1 MNMWQ
6 PELKEMYR
14 FVDQAMAEITEAL
27 RNFSNTQEFPMQ
39 PMRVKLITSLVK
51 LSAHPAYGPV
61 LRNLMN
67 YDAYTFRHSI
77 GVAFVTRWIGT
88 ARGLSGDDLQIL
100 TASALLHDIG
110 KTQIPLTML
119 NKVGRLSRIEYEEIK
134 LHPEIGL
141 KILQGVPDVDPR
153 ILRVILK
160 HHEREDGSGYPY
172 GIMGKDIDLF
182 SKITAVA
189 DVFHATMSNRI
200 YRAPLPIYTILEWMS
215 QDEFGEL
222 EEESVLC
229 LQRKVMNLLI
239 GRQVK
244 LSNGAVGRVVMI
256 PFTNP
261 LRPLVEVKGRMLD
274 LQKMHNIYLTHTGQ
288 LATDNTSLHSSS

>member
-1 MNMWQ
+1 MNAWQ
-6 PELKEMYR
+6 PELREMYNY
-14 FVDQAMAEITEAL
+14 VDQAMAEMTDAL
-27 RNFSNTQEFPMQ
+27 QKFRNSDELPLQ
-39 PMRVKLITSLVK
+39 PMRVKLMTSLMK

-61 LRNLMN
+61 LQDLMQ

-77 GVAFVTRWIGT
+77 GVAFVARWIGT
-88 ARGLSGDDLQIL
+88 GRGLSGDDLQTL
-100 TASALLHDIG
+100 TAAALLHDIG
-110 KTQIPLTML
+110 KRQVPLSIL
-119 NKVGRLSRIEYEEIK
+119 NKAGRLSRVEYEEIK
-134 LHPEIGL
+134 LHPEMGL
-141 KILQGVPDVDPR
+141 KMLDGVPDVDPR

-189 DVFHATMSNRI
+189 DVFHATMSNRV

-215 QDEFGEL
+215 QHEFGEL
-222 EEESVLC
+222 DEESVLC
-229 LQRKVMNLLI
+229 LQRKVMSLLI

-244 LSNGAVGRVVMI
+244 LSNGAVGRVVLI

-261 LRPLVEVKGRMLD
+261 LRPLVEVKGRMID
-274 LQKMHNIYLTHTGQ
+274 LQKMHHIHLKHIGH
-288 LATDNTSLHSSS
+288 AESESASLHSSS